1 MANIDDLRFVRTEDA
16 IRSAFME
23 LVSEQPVG
31 SITASA
37 VCRRAG
43 ISRNA
48 FYLHHS
54 GIAELYAAMIGELLE
69 DVRTECLAS
78 SERAVSTGTT
88 DKAFSSALVGAIARH
103 EKLLRALLP
112 ADDGTL
118 AARLAEGVEEAYAE
132 SSFAFGERSGSWEH
146 RLWSSFGAWALVGAV
161 RRWVL
166 GCDRPLSELLPQFET
181 MQSGVLEAS
190 TRFLIGDDAS

>member
-1 MANIDDLRFVRTEDA
+1 
-16 IRSAFME
+16 ME
-23 LVSEQPVG
+23 LVSEHPVDT
-31 SITASA
+31 ITVSA
-37 VCRRAG
+37 VCRCAG

-54 GIAELYAAMIGELLE
+54 GVGVLYAAMIDELLS

-78 SERAVSTGTT
+78 SARVIASGVADET
-88 DKAFSSALVGAIARH
+88 FSSAVLGALCKH

-118 AARLAEGVEEAYAE
+118 VARLAEGVEEAYAE
-132 SSFAFGERSGSWEH
+132 SSFAFGERGESWEY
-146 RLWSSFGAWALVGAV
+146 RLWGSFGAWALVGAV

-166 GCDRPLSELLPQFET
+166 GYNRPLTELMPQFAT
-181 MQSGVLEAS
+181 MQAGLLEAS
-190 TRFLIGDDAS
+190 TRFLIGDNA